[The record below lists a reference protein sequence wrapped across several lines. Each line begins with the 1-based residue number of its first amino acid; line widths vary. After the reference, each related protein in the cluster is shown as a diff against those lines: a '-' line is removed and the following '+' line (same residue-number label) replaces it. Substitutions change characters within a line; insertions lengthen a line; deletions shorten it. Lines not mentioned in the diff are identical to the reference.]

1 MYNCHRWS
9 CYLNVIILQVVGN
22 IGKVIQRFSSL
33 NSQVSTLVKSTL
45 ICVENSDLP
54 YHLSKS
60 AVQVPLSK
68 YIWRYISMKFCFD
81 NEDLLQN
88 YENSWKNFNSW
99 DHTYNQFCLN
109 VSNSTPEM
117 KHCIICWGCCC
128 CCCQN
133 WRTTLYK
140 CNFEMLAFNIANT
153 YVYRVT
159 LWTTKINLYSCM

>member
-99 DHTYNQFCLN
+99 DNTTTNFASMFC
-109 VSNSTPEM
+109 NSTPEM
-117 KHCIICWGCCC
+117 KHCIICWGLGGLLLPKL
-128 CCCQN
+128 
-133 WRTTLYK
+133 TYYTISVILK
-140 CNFEMLAFNIANT
+140 CLLLILQILMYIEWLCEQQ
-153 YVYRVT
+153 R
-159 LWTTKINLYSCM
+159 

>member
-117 KHCIICWGCCC
+117 KHCIICWGLLLLLPKL
-128 CCCQN
+128 
-133 WRTTLYK
+133 TYYTISVILK
-140 CNFEMLAFNIANT
+140 CLLLILQILMYIEWLCEQQ
-153 YVYRVT
+153 R
-159 LWTTKINLYSCM
+159 